1 MCRAWQG
8 AVIGVTVFVVCAES
22 HAQLTD
28 DRERRVALF
37 TRYVESLRIQAG
49 IPGLSA
55 AITFNGRVVWEAGL
69 GFADVDARVAA
80 APHTPYPIAS
90 ITKTA
95 TSTLLMRCVEER
107 RLNLDAPIRTYTP
120 TVPDA
125 NATVRQVLAM
135 ASDTPA
141 GSIYR
146 YDGDRFVALTPV
158 VEACTGV
165 SYRVALASH
174 ILDRLGMSDSVP
186 GHDLEA
192 LTDAASAAFDQPTL
206 TRYRAALARIAKPY
220 VVRGSRPT
228 LSEYPP
234 KGVNASAG
242 LVSTVRDLA
251 RYDAA
256 IDDHVLMSSATQLVA
271 WTPFRLATGREAP
284 YALGWFVQSTV
295 AGRAVWHYGQWPTFS
310 SLILKLPDRGLTL
323 ILLAN
328 SDGLSGRFPLAAG
341 DVAVS
346 PFARAFI
353 QAAR

>member
-1 MCRAWQG
+1 VA
-8 AVIGVTVFVVCAES
+8 S
-22 HAQLTD
+22 
-28 DRERRVALF
+28 DREQRIQLF

-55 AITFNGRVVWEAGL
+55 AITSNGRIIWEAGL
-69 GFADVDARVAA
+69 GFADLEARVAA

-95 TSTLLMRCVEER
+95 TSTLLMQCVEEG
-107 RLNLDAPIRTYTP
+107 RLHLDAPIRTYTLG
-120 TVPDA
+120 VPDA

-135 ASDTPA
+135 ASDAAA
-141 GSIYR
+141 GSMYR
-146 YDGDRFVALTPV
+146 YDGDRFVALTQV

-165 SYRVALASH
+165 SFRVALARH
-174 ILDRLGMSDSVP
+174 ILDRIGMSDSVP

-192 LTDAASAAFDQPTL
+192 LTDAASAAFDPAML
-206 TRYRAALARIAKPY
+206 TRYRAVLARIAKPY
-220 VVRGSRPT
+220 VVRDRRPT

-234 KGVNASAG
+234 KGINASAG

-256 IDDHVLMSSATQLVA
+256 IDAHVLMSPSTQLIA
-271 WTPFRLATGREAP
+271 WTPFRLASGREAP

-310 SLILKLPDRGLTL
+310 SLMLKLPDRGLTL

-328 SDGLSGRFPLAAG
+328 SDGLSGRFPLASG

-353 QAAR
+353 QAVR